1 MMSLLSGMMVSCNA
15 LTEKWKWGV
24 QFIPSNMAENAFVC
38 LLKNEELLVHKE
50 DAKGNQQILKRQFGE
65 NNICWEVIF
74 FQAEAWMSCILCEGN
89 IPVSGLMQPNCRNW
103 FPATTLG
110 MFFWVWFDLW
120 RLPWETVSI
129 SCSLLEV
136 ILLCQINLST
146 LSPAKFFFYIW
157 TEYKDL

>member
-1 MMSLLSGMMVSCNA
+1 MLSLKSESGVFNSFQATWLRMLLYVFWKMINYLCTKKMLKAISKSWRGSLVKTTFA
-15 LTEKWKWGV
+15 EKWY
-24 QFIPSNMAENAFVC
+24 
-38 LLKNEELLVHKE
+38 
-50 DAKGNQQILKRQFGE
+50 
-65 NNICWEVIF
+65 F

-110 MFFWVWFDLW
+110 MLFWVWFDLW

-129 SCSLLEV
+129 ACSLLEV

-146 LSPAKFFFYIW
+146 LSPAKFFFIFELNIK
-157 TEYKDL
+157 TFKVGLIIIDDA